1 MNNIFDQ
8 SFYDFL
14 CSTIDSCVDEI
25 EMEHLS
31 ECKKMLVIA
40 SNAREL
46 FKKSILQIRKVNPQ
60 IQFIMVVQEGM
71 KEYSS
76 EYMTLKDQI
85 ITWSGKYTTELVD
98 LLGEKIDLFS
108 IDSFLFFSKHL
119 LDLRDNNIFEIL
131 LKLSEVKEFSIYNII
146 FSGEIYLFRDL
157 ALCCKGL
164 NVYRAMESF
173 AEEICDRQELLKE
186 CYEEVQTQ

>member
-1 MNNIFDQ
+1 MNNIFDR

-40 SNAREL
+40 SNARE
-46 FKKSILQIRKVNPQ
+46 ILKRNILRIREINPEVH
-60 IQFIMVVQEGM
+60 FIIVAQKEMQECV
-71 KEYSS
+71 S
-76 EYMTLKDQI
+76 EYITLKDQI

-98 LLGEKIDLFS
+98 LLSDKIDLFS

-119 LDLRDNNIFEIL
+119 LDLRDDNIFEIL
-131 LKLSEVKEFSIYNII
+131 LKLSEVKKFSIYNVI

-157 ALCCKGL
+157 ALCHKGL
-164 NVYRAMESF
+164 KVYQTMESF
-173 AEEICDRQELLKE
+173 IEEVCDRQEFLKE
-186 CYEEVQTQ
+186 CYEEVQIQ